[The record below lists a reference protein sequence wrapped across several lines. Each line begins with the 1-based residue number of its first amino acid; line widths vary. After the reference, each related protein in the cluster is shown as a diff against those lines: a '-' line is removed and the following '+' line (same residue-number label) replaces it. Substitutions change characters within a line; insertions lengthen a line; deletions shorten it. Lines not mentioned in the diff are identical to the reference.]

1 MGAGLCFEFAG
12 SFQTE
17 APPTQ
22 GRAGAQSHLP
32 ATEKL
37 RHVIIVALAPNAEFT
52 IKDVGKDELAEQDF
66 AAIRGRKD
74 GHAATCSGCATHGG
88 SPCGESPFRQKGPT
102 EHNPFRQKGP
112 TEHSPFRQKGPTENS
127 PFRQKGPT

>member
-1 MGAGLCFEFAG
+1 MGARLCFEFAG

-22 GRAGAQSHLP
+22 GRAGAQSHLA

-52 IKDVGKDELAEQDF
+52 IKMWVKMSLARRASRFASTRECMAFFELA
-66 AAIRGRKD
+66 
-74 GHAATCSGCATHGG
+74 
-88 SPCGESPFRQKGPT
+88 
-102 EHNPFRQKGP
+102 
-112 TEHSPFRQKGPTENS
+112 
-127 PFRQKGPT
+127 

>member
-22 GRAGAQSHLP
+22 GRAGAQSHLA

-52 IKDVGKDELAEQDF
+52 IKDVGKDELGKQDLP
-66 AAIRGRKD
+66 KS
-74 GHAATCSGCATHGG
+74 ATAPRRDPVLSVG
-88 SPCGESPFRQKGPT
+88 
-102 EHNPFRQKGP
+102 
-112 TEHSPFRQKGPTENS
+112 
-127 PFRQKGPT
+127 